1 MIDKENKMKAKEMKS
16 LFLEHLGDTPQLRVW
31 DFLIDN
37 HFFDF
42 PMTGIAKGANI
53 SYNSLK
59 VFFPKFV
66 DSGVLVKTRRIGKS
80 DYFKLNINH
89 PFVSR
94 LMQLDWNLA
103 KTSVLYENK
112 ISENKL
118 IPA

>member
-1 MIDKENKMKAKEMKS
+1 
-16 LFLEHLGDTPQLRVW
+16 
-31 DFLIDN
+31 
-37 HFFDF
+37 
-42 PMTGIAKGANI
+42 
-53 SYNSLK
+53 